1 MKKTL
6 TAIALI
12 FGAMTALQ
20 PAYAEGERIVM
31 VSHGADSDSWWNVI
45 KNALD
50 EGGKQAGVT
59 TEYRNPSTGDIADMA
74 RIIEQTTAANPDGI
88 IVTIADYDVLKGP
101 IKAAVDKGI
110 PVITINSGTQEQS
123 KELGALMHV
132 GQPEYDA
139 GHGAGLRAKAQG
151 VKNFVC
157 VNHLITN
164 PSSVE
169 RCRGYADAIG
179 VELGSQMIDSGL
191 DPSEVQNKVTAYL
204 KANPETEAVLTIGPN
219 SAIPTI
225 KALKDNGL
233 AGEIRFATFDLS
245 PEISAAIK
253 DGTIDFAID
262 QQPYLQGKLP
272 VIFLADYIRYGVIPG
287 NSVNSGPGFIT
298 KDNIEQVET
307 LSGKYR

>member
-12 FGAMTALQ
+12 FGAMTSLQ

-204 KANPETEAVLTIGPN
+204 KANPETEAILTIGPN
-219 SAIPTI
+219 AAIPTI